1 MHNDDKDDD
10 CIMYLCIALSLSIL
24 SLTVMAL
31 A

>member
-1 MHNDDKDDD
+1 MHNDDQNDD

>member
-1 MHNDDKDDD
+1 MHNDNDDD

-24 SLTVMAL
+24 SLAVMAL